1 MPVIDVKNL
10 TKTYR
15 SGVFNKKE
23 VQALTGITLQ
33 VEQGEVF
40 GILGPN
46 GAGKTTLI
54 KILMGLIRATS
65 GDAQILNQKVGLQSV
80 RSRIGYLPEHHRF
93 PEYLTAAQALDY
105 YGRLAGM
112 TGAQIKARS
121 PEVLERVGMKEWA
134 DHQIRTFSKGMSQ
147 RLGLAQAMIHDPD
160 IYFLDEPT
168 DGVDPV
174 GRKEIREVLKTLS
187 EEKKTV
193 FINSHLLQEVELVCE
208 RVSIVTKGQVLKTG
222 TMKEITAQTPQVHLV
237 VHDSVERIRDKIKGI
252 MGADY
257 GRETVDESG
266 DGKEVSITLDA
277 DDFSKVD
284 QVVDLLRAEK
294 YSLRALERVK
304 LTLEEAFLEA
314 VGGRQVGGSQGN
326 AAAPLK
332 AKIVSPGNKGTES

>member
-1 MPVIDVKNL
+1 
-10 TKTYR
+10 
-15 SGVFNKKE
+15 
-23 VQALTGITLQ
+23 
-33 VEQGEVF
+33 
-40 GILGPN
+40 
-46 GAGKTTLI
+46 
-54 KILMGLIRATS
+54 
-65 GDAQILNQKVGLQSV
+65 
-80 RSRIGYLPEHHRF
+80 HHRF

-112 TGAQIKARS
+112 GGAQIKARS

-187 EEKKTV
+187 DEKKTV

-222 TMKEITAQTPQVHLV
+222 TMKEITARTPQVHLI

-252 MGADY
+252 MGTDY
-257 GRETVDESG
+257 GRETIDEKG

-277 DDFSKVD
+277 DDFGKVD

-314 VGGRQVGGSQGN
+314 VGGRQVGGAQGN
-326 AAAPLK
+326 AKPLK
-332 AKIVSPGNKGTES
+332 ATIVKAGNKGTESK

>member
-23 VQALTGITLQ
+23 VQALTGISLQ
-33 VEQGEVF
+33 VEEGEVF

-65 GDAQILNQKVGLQSV
+65 GEAEILNQQVGLQSL
-80 RSRIGYLPEHHRF
+80 RARIGYLPEHHRF

-112 TGAQIKARS
+112 SGPDIRARS
-121 PEVLERVGMKEWA
+121 PEVLERVGMREWA

-147 RLGLAQAMIHDPD
+147 RLGLAQAMIHNPD
-160 IYFLDEPT
+160 LYFLDEPT

-187 EEKKTV
+187 DEKKTV

-222 TMKEITAQTPQVHLV
+222 TMKEITAQSPQVHMV
-237 VHDSVERIRDKIKGI
+237 VSESVEKIRGQIKEI
-252 MGADY
+252 MGGDY
-257 GRETVDESG
+257 GRESVDPTG
-266 DGKEVSITLDA
+266 DGKEVTITLDA
-277 DDFSKVD
+277 DDYNKID
-284 QVVDLLRAEK
+284 KVVDLLRKEN

-304 LTLEEAFLEA
+304 LTLEDAFLEA

-326 AAAPLK
+326 ATKPMK
-332 AKIVSPGNKGTES
+332 AKIVKPGKQGAE